1 MARRQSSHCDEY
13 KYSPFNFSSFER
25 NAALEVDISS
35 SRGKSCV
42 KFMAR
47 GGHGLVAHGLV
58 RRGNRG
64 LCNHRYQKIVQNRSS
79 LKRARWEVLRVTNTT
94 IFDALIESSLLYNH
108 PHDIFLKYF
117 LRLDHFHQITSN
129 CASTNVI
136 RVLCAIF
143 LAIRVYTV
151 QY

>member
-25 NAALEVDISS
+25 NAALGVDISS

-47 GGHGLVAHGLV
+47 GVHGLVAHGLV
-58 RRGNRG
+58 RRCNRG

-79 LKRARWEVLRVTNTT
+79 PKRACWEVLRVTNTT
-94 IFDALIESSLLYNH
+94 IFDALIESSLLYRSSARYF
-108 PHDIFLKYF
+108 PEIFPS
-117 LRLDHFHQITSN
+117 RLDHFRRITSN
-129 CASTNVI
+129 CASTN
-136 RVLCAIF
+136 AS
-143 LAIRVYTV
+143 
-151 QY
+151 